1 MADVSRRATI
11 EIPVKVDQKAIDS
24 FNKALTKMTK
34 SGGSV
39 QKTLTG
45 LSKQLDS
52 FTKSSSDF
60 AKNYKNTF
68 DKVSESNKQALES
81 SKKFTNQ
88 AVSGN
93 NRVTKSIEKMK
104 AIDDSATKSSTSNTN
119 TRTDNN
125 NRLSRSQSK
134 LTQKASLS
142 VAKFKRLN
150 DVGDKFLSIG
160 RNMGLVTLGLGA
172 AFISG
177 AKKAIELQN
186 QYVKIKNLAVTGGEH
201 SVEAQRNVNKM
212 RQQGVELSLKYGVSQ
227 EKIGKGY
234 EELIRRGYS
243 TNQTLATQKQF
254 LQASIASGDDYTDVV
269 HNATSAIESFGLK
282 TNNSSK
288 MAANTKTVLNQM
300 AYAADLTATD
310 FNGMGEALKYVGA
323 SAHNAHQSIAETSS
337 AIGILS
343 NNGLDASQAGTGL
356 RQVLSR
362 LVAPK
367 KGASQNVLKQ
377 LGLSAQ
383 DFRDAK
389 GNLLPL
395 QDVFSKLNDK
405 MKGMSS
411 TDRGAIFNALF
422 GQTGQQA
429 ATILSNNVK
438 QLKDLNGQVEKS
450 QKQNHGK
457 GYIAELS
464 AKNSK
469 TAKVQIGRFKAAI
482 EQLKITFAN
491 ELLPTFSK
499 VANGMSD
506 LIAKLSSAPGW
517 LKKIVAY
524 GTVFVA
530 GIAPVSLVV
539 GSLTKSFG
547 AIGLAIGKLRKMF
560 TTPVS
565 KTMGNSMVKES
576 GKMRTAC
583 EITGSGNS
591 SSGLG
596 DGLQISRVERNGRN
610 ISKMTKFKS
619 IFGGVEK
626 TGTRFGKVGNF
637 AKIGGTVAQD
647 ATRVGRFGGLTRGL
661 GMLGSKIPYLDIAV
675 AGSQLIGMNHKNAG
689 SKIGSAG
696 GMLGGTLGG
705 SALGASIG
713 SVVPGIGTAVGGLAG
728 GAIGGIAGSSA
739 GKWIGKKVQS
749 MIPKGFF
756 DPLIKGWNKAKKILK
771 DIGNAFKNTFKPLK
785 NIFKPVGKAF
795 NNAMKTIKKAI
806 SPIKKIFRDTFK
818 SIKKAFKPVTDGW
831 KYMMKAFKSKQGKKN
846 IKALASVMKW
856 LNKQSQNVV
865 KLMVKAFSW
874 LFKKAKPIF
883 KAIGV
888 TFKVAMSLVKA
899 VAKGAGAFLKS
910 FFKGT
915 FKIIG
920 NLFEAFADVFTGNWK
935 HLGKDLKGIVRGV
948 VDILKAP
955 FKALGAFFGSIW
967 DDIKKAFQKGL
978 HAVVDFLNGG
988 INGINKL
995 LSYVGGSGHTIPTIK
1010 FASGTSGSKQITKG
1024 THAMLNDGHDSPE
1037 TGNKEL
1043 AILPNGKAFIP
1054 QQRNWT
1060 GWLPAGTQILNAK
1073 ETKAFMNSQGIEH
1086 YAGGG
1091 IIGGIESFAS
1101 SAGKKVK
1108 SFAGSAVK
1116 VAKSIGGKVV
1126 DDAEAIGNA
1135 IAHPI
1140 KTVMNMFG
1148 GFTSNIPIISDF
1160 GGGIINKAK
1169 DLIASWF
1176 QKETDDGGS
1185 SNPSGS
1191 GVQRWKPSVIKALSA
1206 LGLSTSGD
1214 MVNRVLR
1221 QINTES
1227 GGNPNAVG
1235 GTDGLADGRAMGLMQ
1250 VKPGTFAAY
1259 GKPGLG
1265 GWNNGYASI
1274 YAGLNYARHRY
1285 GDSLSFLGNGHGYAN
1300 GGWSS
1305 QPAVF
1310 GEYPGQPEVAINPKR
1325 KSADRLIMEAISARA
1340 KSDGSSPFAKL
1351 MQSKSEKT
1359 KRNGLVSMANSLIS
1373 KSSRGLQQPQINMN
1387 VEINING
1394 NADTATINQLPS
1406 KLQQAVEQVVQR
1418 MAHNA
1423 IGKI

>member
-39 QKTLTG
+39 QKTLNG

-60 AKNYKNTF
+60 ANNYKNTF

-125 NRLSRSQSK
+125 DRLSRSQSK
-134 LTQKASLS
+134 LTQTASLS
-142 VAKFKRLN
+142 VSKFKRLN
-150 DVGDKFLSIG
+150 DVGDKFLTIG
-160 RNMGLVTLGLGA
+160 KSMSLITLGLGG

-177 AKKAIELQN
+177 AKKAVSLQN
-186 QYVKIKNLAVTGGEH
+186 QYVKIKNLAVTGGEAQ
-201 SVEAQRNVNKM
+201 VEAQRNVNKM
-212 RQQGVELSLKYGVSQ
+212 RKLGTDLSLQYGVSQ
-227 EKIGKGY
+227 EKIGAGY

-269 HNATSAIESFGLK
+269 HNATAAIESFGMK
-282 TNNSSK
+282 TNNSNQ
-288 MAANTKTVLNQM
+288 MAANTKKVLNQM

-310 FNGMGEALKYVGA
+310 FSGMGEALKYVGA
-323 SAHNAHQSIAETSS
+323 TAHNANQSIAETSS

-343 NNGLDASQAGTGL
+343 NNGIDASQAGTGL

-411 TDRGAIFNALF
+411 TDRGAVFNALF

-438 QLKDLNGQVEKS
+438 QLKELNGQVEKS
-450 QKQNHGK
+450 QNQNHGK

-464 AKNSK
+464 AKNAQ
-469 TAKVQIGRFKAAI
+469 TAQVQMNKFKEAIG
-482 EQLKITFAN
+482 QLNITFAN
-491 ELLPTFSK
+491 ELLPTFTK

-506 LIAKLSSAPGW
+506 LIAKLASAPGW

-539 GSLTKSFG
+539 GSLTKGFG

-560 TTPVS
+560 TEPVS
-565 KTMGNSMVKES
+565 KTMGNSMVQES
-576 GKMRTAC
+576 GKMRTAS
-583 EITGSGNS
+583 EIAGSGNS

-596 DGLQISRVERNGRN
+596 DGLQMSRVERNGRN

-637 AKIGGTVAQD
+637 AKIGGTVAED
-647 ATRVGRFGGLTRGL
+647 ATRVGKFSGLTRGL

-713 SVVPGIGTAVGGLAG
+713 SVVPGIGTAVGGFAG

-739 GKWIGKKVQS
+739 GKWIGKKIQAS
-749 MIPKGFF
+749 IPNLKKLFPKG
-756 DPLIKGWNKAKKILK
+756 
-771 DIGNAFKNTFKPLK
+771 AFKPFTS
-785 NIFKPVGKAF
+785 AW
-795 NNAMKTIKKAI
+795 NAAK
-806 SPIKKIFRDTFK
+806 STFK
-818 SIKKAFKPVTDGW
+818 SIKNTFSGTFKAIKKSFKPVTDGW
-831 KYMMKAFKSKQGKKN
+831 HYMMKAFQSKQGRKN
-846 IKALASVMKW
+846 IHSLVG
-856 LNKQSQNVV
+856 V
-865 KLMVKAFSW
+865 
-874 LFKKAKPIF
+874 FKYLYNQAKPIF
-883 KAIGV
+883 KGLSV
-888 TFKVAMSLVKA
+888 VFKAAMSIIKA
-899 VAKGAGAFLKS
+899 VAKGVGAFLKS
-910 FFKGT
+910 LFKGV

-920 NLFEAFADVFTGNWK
+920 NVFKSFADVFTGNWK
-935 HLGKDLKGIVRGV
+935 HLGKDLKGIVGGV

-955 FKALGAFFGSIW
+955 FRGLGAFFGSIW
-967 DDIKKAFQKGL
+967 KDVKNAFTSGL
-978 HAVVDFLNGG
+978 NSVIGFLNGG
-988 INGINKL
+988 IKGINKL
-995 LSYVGGSGHTIPTIK
+995 LSYVGGSGHTIPIIK

-1116 VAKSIGGKVV
+1116 AAKSIGGKVV

-1148 GFTSNIPIISDF
+1148 GFASNIPIISDF

-1176 QKETDDGGS
+1176 KKETDDGGG
-1185 SNPSGS
+1185 SNPGGS

-1373 KSSRGLQQPQINMN
+1373 RSSRGLQQPQINMN

>member
-34 SGGSV
+34 SGGNV
-39 QKTLTG
+39 QKTMNG

-81 SKKFTNQ
+81 SRKFTNQ

-134 LTQKASLS
+134 LTQTASLS

-150 DVGDKFLSIG
+150 DVGDKFLTIG
-160 RNMGLVTLGLGA
+160 KSMSLVTLGLGG

-177 AKKAIELQN
+177 AKKAVSLQN
-186 QYVKIKNLAVTGGEH
+186 EYVKIKNLAVTGGEAQ
-201 SVEAQRNVNKM
+201 VEAQRNVNKM
-212 RQQGVELSLKYGVSQ
+212 RKLGTDLSLQYGVSQ
-227 EKIGKGY
+227 EKIGAGY

-269 HNATSAIESFGLK
+269 HNATAAIESFGLK
-282 TNNSSK
+282 TNNSNQ

-310 FNGMGEALKYVGA
+310 FSGMGEALKYVGA
-323 SAHNAHQSIAETSS
+323 TAHNANQSIAETSS

-343 NNGLDASQAGTGL
+343 NNGIDASQAGTGL

-438 QLKDLNGQVEKS
+438 QLKELNGQVEKS
-450 QKQNHGK
+450 QNQNHGK

-464 AKNSK
+464 AKNAQ
-469 TAKVQIGRFKAAI
+469 TAQVQMNKFKEAMS
-482 EQLKITFAN
+482 QLNITFAN
-491 ELLPTFSK
+491 ELLPTFTK
-499 VANGMSD
+499 VANGMSN
-506 LIAKLSSAPGW
+506 LIAKLAAAPGW

-530 GIAPVSLVV
+530 GVAPISFII
-539 GSLTKSFG
+539 GSLTKGFG

-560 TTPVS
+560 TEPVS
-565 KTMGNSMVKES
+565 KTMGNSMVQES
-576 GKMRTAC
+576 GKMRTAS
-583 EITGSGNS
+583 EIAGSGNS

-596 DGLQISRVERNGRN
+596 DGLQMSRVERNGRN

-626 TGTRFGKVGNF
+626 TGTRFGKVGSF

-713 SVVPGIGTAVGGLAG
+713 SVVPGIGTAVGGFAG

-739 GKWIGKKVQS
+739 GKWIGKKIQAS
-749 MIPKGFF
+749 IPNLKKLFPKG
-756 DPLIKGWNKAKKILK
+756 
-771 DIGNAFKNTFKPLK
+771 AFKPFTS
-785 NIFKPVGKAF
+785 AW
-795 NNAMKTIKKAI
+795 NAAK
-806 SPIKKIFRDTFK
+806 STFK
-818 SIKKAFKPVTDGW
+818 SIKNTFSGTFKAIKKSFKPVTDGW
-831 KYMMKAFKSKQGKKN
+831 NYMMKAFQSKQGKKN
-846 IKALASVMKW
+846 INSLVSV
-856 LNKQSQNVV
+856 
-865 KLMVKAFSW
+865 
-874 LFKKAKPIF
+874 FKYLYNQAKPIF
-883 KAIGV
+883 KGLSV
-888 TFKVAMSLVKA
+888 VFKAAMSIIKA
-899 VAKGAGAFLKS
+899 VAKGVGAFLKS
-910 FFKGT
+910 LFKGV

-920 NLFEAFADVFTGNWK
+920 NVFKAFADVFTGNWK
-935 HLGKDLKGIVRGV
+935 HLGKDLKGIVGGV

-955 FKALGAFFGSIW
+955 FKGLGAFFGSIW
-967 DDIKKAFQKGL
+967 KDIKGAFTSGL
-978 HAVVDFLNGG
+978 NSVIGFLNGG
-988 INGINKL
+988 IKGINKL

-1091 IIGGIESFAS
+1091 IIGGIENFAS

-1148 GFTSNIPIISDF
+1148 GFTSKIPIISDF

-1176 QKETDDGGS
+1176 KKQTDDGGS
-1185 SNPSGS
+1185 SNPGGS

-1340 KSDGSSPFAKL
+1340 KSDGTSPFAKL

-1394 NADTATINQLPS
+1394 NADSATVNQLPS
-1406 KLQQAVEQVVQR
+1406 KLQQAVEQVLQR
-1418 MAHNA
+1418 MAHNT
-1423 IGKI
+1423 IEKI

>member
-34 SGGSV
+34 SGGNV
-39 QKTLTG
+39 QKTING

-104 AIDDSATKSSTSNTN
+104 AIDDSATKSSTSNAN

-125 NRLSRSQSK
+125 DRLSRSQSK
-134 LTQKASLS
+134 LTQTASLS

-150 DVGDKFLSIG
+150 DVGDKFLTIG
-160 RNMGLVTLGLGA
+160 KSMSLITLGLGG

-177 AKKAIELQN
+177 AKKAVSLQN
-186 QYVKIKNLAVTGGEH
+186 QYVKIKNLAVTGGEAQ
-201 SVEAQRNVNKM
+201 VEAQRNVNKM
-212 RQQGVELSLKYGVSQ
+212 RKLGTDLSLQYGVSQ
-227 EKIGKGY
+227 EKIGAGY

-269 HNATSAIESFGLK
+269 HNATAAIESFGMK
-282 TNNSSK
+282 TNNSNQ
-288 MAANTKTVLNQM
+288 MAANTKKVLNQM

-310 FNGMGEALKYVGA
+310 FSGMGEALKYVGA
-323 SAHNAHQSIAETSS
+323 TAHNANQSIAETSS

-343 NNGLDASQAGTGL
+343 NNGIDASQAGTGL

-438 QLKDLNGQVEKS
+438 QLKELNGQVEKS
-450 QKQNHGK
+450 QNQNHGK

-464 AKNSK
+464 AKNAQ
-469 TAKVQIGRFKAAI
+469 TAQVQMNKFKEAMS
-482 EQLKITFAN
+482 QLNITFAN
-491 ELLPTFSK
+491 ELLPTFTK
-499 VANGMSD
+499 VANGMSN
-506 LIAKLSSAPGW
+506 LIAKLAAAPGW

-530 GIAPVSLVV
+530 GVAPISFII
-539 GSLTKSFG
+539 GSLTKGFG

-560 TTPVS
+560 TEPVS
-565 KTMGNSMVKES
+565 KTMGNSMVQES
-576 GKMRTAC
+576 GKMRTAS
-583 EITGSGNS
+583 EIAGSGNS

-596 DGLQISRVERNGRN
+596 DGLQMSRVERNGRN

-626 TGTRFGKVGNF
+626 TGTRFGKVGSF

-713 SVVPGIGTAVGGLAG
+713 SVVPGIGTAVGGFAG

-739 GKWIGKKVQS
+739 GKWIGKKIQAS
-749 MIPKGFF
+749 IPNLKKLFPKG
-756 DPLIKGWNKAKKILK
+756 
-771 DIGNAFKNTFKPLK
+771 AFKPFTS
-785 NIFKPVGKAF
+785 AW
-795 NNAMKTIKKAI
+795 NAAK
-806 SPIKKIFRDTFK
+806 STFK
-818 SIKKAFKPVTDGW
+818 SIKNTFSGTFKAIKKSFKPVTDGW
-831 KYMMKAFKSKQGKKN
+831 HYMMKAFQSKQGRKN
-846 IKALASVMKW
+846 IHSLVG
-856 LNKQSQNVV
+856 V
-865 KLMVKAFSW
+865 
-874 LFKKAKPIF
+874 FKYLYNQAKPIF
-883 KAIGV
+883 KGLSV
-888 TFKVAMSLVKA
+888 VFKAAMSIIKA
-899 VAKGAGAFLKS
+899 VAKGVGAFLKS
-910 FFKGT
+910 LFKGV
-915 FKIIG
+915 FKVIG
-920 NLFEAFADVFTGNWK
+920 NVFKAFADVFTGNWK
-935 HLGKDLKGIVRGV
+935 HLGKDLKGIVGGV

-955 FKALGAFFGSIW
+955 FKGLGAFFGSIW
-967 DDIKKAFQKGL
+967 KDIKGAFTSGL
-978 HAVVDFLNGG
+978 NSVIGFLNGG
-988 INGINKL
+988 IKGINKL

-1140 KTVMNMFG
+1140 KTVMSMFG
-1148 GFTSNIPIISDF
+1148 GFTSKIPIISDF

-1176 QKETDDGGS
+1176 KKQTDDGGS
-1185 SNPSGS
+1185 SNPGGS

-1340 KSDGSSPFAKL
+1340 KSDGTSPFAKL

-1394 NADTATINQLPS
+1394 NADSATINQLPS
-1406 KLQQAVEQVVQR
+1406 KLQQAVEQAVQR

-1423 IGKI
+1423 LGKI

>member
-34 SGGSV
+34 SGGNV
-39 QKTLTG
+39 QKTMNG

-60 AKNYKNTF
+60 AKNYKSTF

-81 SKKFTNQ
+81 SRKFTNQ

-134 LTQKASLS
+134 LTEKIGVSANRM
-142 VAKFKRLN
+142 KKLN
-150 DVGDKFLSIG
+150 SIGESFLSIG
-160 RNMGLVTLGLGA
+160 RSMTLVTFGLGA
-172 AFISG
+172 AFLNGS
-177 AKKAIELQN
+177 KKAIALQN
-186 QYVKIKNLAVTGGEH
+186 QYVKIKGLAVTSGEKQ
-201 SVEAQRNVNKM
+201 VEAQHNVNKM
-212 RQQGVELSLKYGVSQ
+212 RQQGVDLSLKYGVSQ
-227 EKIGKGY
+227 EKIGAGY

-282 TNNSSK
+282 TDNSNK
-288 MAANTKTVLNQM
+288 MAANTKKVLNQM

-310 FNGMGEALKYVGA
+310 FSGMGEALKYVGA
-323 SAHNAHQSIAETSS
+323 TAHNANQSIAETSS

-343 NNGLDASQAGTGL
+343 NNGIDASQAGTGL

-405 MKGMSS
+405 MKGMTK

-438 QLKDLNGQVEKS
+438 QLKDLNNQVEKS
-450 QKQNHGK
+450 QNKNHGQ

-469 TAKVQIGRFKAAI
+469 TAQVQMNRFKQAI
-482 EQLKITFAN
+482 NELQITFAN

-499 VANGMSD
+499 LANGMSD
-506 LIAKLSSAPGW
+506 LIAKLAAAPGW
-517 LKKIVAY
+517 LKKVVAY

-560 TTPVS
+560 TEPVS
-565 KTMGNSMVKES
+565 KTMGNSMVQES
-576 GKMRTAC
+576 GKMRTAS
-583 EITGSGNS
+583 EIAGSGNS

-596 DGLQISRVERNGRN
+596 EGLQMSRVERNGRN

-626 TGTRFGKVGNF
+626 TGTRFGKVGSF

-713 SVVPGIGTAVGGLAG
+713 SVVPGIGTAVGGFAG

-739 GKWIGKKVQS
+739 GKWIGKKIQAS
-749 MIPKGFF
+749 IPNLKKLFPKG
-756 DPLIKGWNKAKKILK
+756 
-771 DIGNAFKNTFKPLK
+771 AFKPFTS
-785 NIFKPVGKAF
+785 AW
-795 NNAMKTIKKAI
+795 NAAK
-806 SPIKKIFRDTFK
+806 STFK
-818 SIKKAFKPVTDGW
+818 SIKNTFSGTFKAIKKSFKPVTDGW
-831 KYMMKAFKSKQGKKN
+831 HYMMKAFQSKQGRKN
-846 IKALASVMKW
+846 INSLVSV
-856 LNKQSQNVV
+856 
-865 KLMVKAFSW
+865 
-874 LFKKAKPIF
+874 FKYLYNQAKPIF
-883 KAIGV
+883 KGLSV
-888 TFKVAMSLVKA
+888 VFKAAMSIIKA
-899 VAKGAGAFLKS
+899 VAKGVGAFLKS
-910 FFKGT
+910 LFKGV

-920 NLFEAFADVFTGNWK
+920 NVFKAFADVFTGNWK
-935 HLGKDLKGIVRGV
+935 HLGKDLKGIVGGV

-955 FKALGAFFGSIW
+955 FKGLGAFFGSIW
-967 DDIKKAFQKGL
+967 KDIKGAFTSGL
-978 HAVVDFLNGG
+978 NAVVGFLNGG
-988 INGINKL
+988 IKGINKL

-1148 GFTSNIPIISDF
+1148 GFTSKIPIISDF

-1176 QKETDDGGS
+1176 KKQTDDGGS
-1185 SNPSGS
+1185 SNPGGS

-1340 KSDGSSPFAKL
+1340 KSDGTSPFAKL

-1394 NADTATINQLPS
+1394 NADSATINQLPS
-1406 KLQQAVEQVVQR
+1406 KLQQAVEQAVQR

-1423 IGKI
+1423 LGKI

>member
-34 SGGSV
+34 SGGNV
-39 QKTLTG
+39 QKTMNG

-60 AKNYKNTF
+60 AKNYKSTF

-81 SKKFTNQ
+81 SRKFTNQ

-134 LTQKASLS
+134 LTEKIGVSANRM
-142 VAKFKRLN
+142 KKLN
-150 DVGDKFLSIG
+150 SIGESFLSIG
-160 RNMGLVTLGLGA
+160 RSMTLVTFGLGA
-172 AFISG
+172 AFLNGS
-177 AKKAIELQN
+177 KKAIALQN
-186 QYVKIKNLAVTGGEH
+186 QYVKIKGLAVTSGEKQ
-201 SVEAQRNVNKM
+201 VEAQHNVNKM
-212 RQQGVELSLKYGVSQ
+212 RQQGVDLSLKYGVSQ
-227 EKIGKGY
+227 EKIGAGY

-282 TNNSSK
+282 TDNSNK
-288 MAANTKTVLNQM
+288 MAANTKKVLNQM

-310 FNGMGEALKYVGA
+310 FSGMGEALKYVGA
-323 SAHNAHQSIAETSS
+323 TAHNANQSIAETSS

-343 NNGLDASQAGTGL
+343 NNGIDASQAGTGL

-438 QLKDLNGQVEKS
+438 QLKELNGQVEKS
-450 QKQNHGK
+450 QNQNHGK

-469 TAKVQIGRFKAAI
+469 TAQVQMNRFKQAI
-482 EQLKITFAN
+482 NELQITFAN

-499 VANGMSD
+499 LSNGMSD
-506 LIAKLSSAPGW
+506 LIAKLAAAPGW
-517 LKKIVAY
+517 LKKVVAY

-560 TTPVS
+560 TEPVS
-565 KTMGNSMVKES
+565 KTMGNSMVQES
-576 GKMRTAC
+576 GKMRTAS
-583 EITGSGNS
+583 EIAGSGNS

-596 DGLQISRVERNGRN
+596 DGLQMSRVERNGRN

-626 TGTRFGKVGNF
+626 TGTRFGKVGSF

-713 SVVPGIGTAVGGLAG
+713 SVVPGIGTAVGGFAG

-739 GKWIGKKVQS
+739 GKWIGKKIQAS
-749 MIPKGFF
+749 IPNLKKLFPKG
-756 DPLIKGWNKAKKILK
+756 
-771 DIGNAFKNTFKPLK
+771 AFKPFTS
-785 NIFKPVGKAF
+785 AW
-795 NNAMKTIKKAI
+795 NAAK
-806 SPIKKIFRDTFK
+806 STFK
-818 SIKKAFKPVTDGW
+818 SIKNTFSGTFKAIKKSFKPVTNGW
-831 KYMMKAFKSKQGKKN
+831 HYMMKAFQSKQGRKN
-846 IKALASVMKW
+846 INSLVSV
-856 LNKQSQNVV
+856 
-865 KLMVKAFSW
+865 
-874 LFKKAKPIF
+874 FKYLYNQAKPIF
-883 KAIGV
+883 KGLSV
-888 TFKVAMSLVKA
+888 VFKAAMSIIKA
-899 VAKGAGAFLKS
+899 VAKGVGAFLKS
-910 FFKGT
+910 LFKGV

-920 NLFEAFADVFTGNWK
+920 NVFKAFADVFTGNWK
-935 HLGKDLKGIVRGV
+935 HLGKDLKGIVGGV

-955 FKALGAFFGSIW
+955 FKGLGAFFGSIW
-967 DDIKKAFQKGL
+967 KDIKGAFTSGL
-978 HAVVDFLNGG
+978 NAVVGFLNGG
-988 INGINKL
+988 IKGINKL

-1101 SAGKKVK
+1101 SAGKKIK

-1148 GFTSNIPIISDF
+1148 GFTSKIPIISDF

-1176 QKETDDGGS
+1176 KKETDDGGS
-1185 SNPSGS
+1185 SNPDGS

-1305 QPAVF
+1305 QPAIF

-1340 KSDGSSPFAKL
+1340 KSDGTSPFAKL

-1394 NADTATINQLPS
+1394 NADSATVNQLPS
-1406 KLQQAVEQVVQR
+1406 KFQQAVEQVFQR
-1418 MAHNA
+1418 MAHNT
-1423 IGKI
+1423 IEKI

>member
-11 EIPVKVDQKAIDS
+11 EIPVKVDQKAIDN

-39 QKTLTG
+39 QKTMNG

-93 NRVTKSIEKMK
+93 NRVTKSIQKMK
-104 AIDDSATKSSTSNTN
+104 ATDDSATRSSTSNTN

-125 NRLSRSQSK
+125 DRLSRSQSK
-134 LTQKASLS
+134 LTQTASLS

-150 DVGDKFLSIG
+150 DVGDKFLTIG
-160 RNMGLVTLGLGA
+160 KSMSLITLGLGG

-177 AKKAIELQN
+177 AKKAVSLQN
-186 QYVKIKNLAVTGGEH
+186 QYVKIKNLAVTGGEAQ
-201 SVEAQRNVNKM
+201 VEAQRNVNKM
-212 RQQGVELSLKYGVSQ
+212 RKLGTDLSLQYGVSQ
-227 EKIGKGY
+227 EKIGAGY

-269 HNATSAIESFGLK
+269 HNATAAIESFGMK
-282 TNNSSK
+282 TNNSNQ
-288 MAANTKTVLNQM
+288 MAANTKKVLNQM

-310 FNGMGEALKYVGA
+310 FSGMGEALKYVGA
-323 SAHNAHQSIAETSS
+323 TAHNANQSIAETSS

-343 NNGLDASQAGTGL
+343 NNGIDASQAGTGL

-411 TDRGAIFNALF
+411 TDRGAVFNALF

-438 QLKDLNGQVEKS
+438 QLKELNGQVEKS
-450 QKQNHGK
+450 QNQNHGK

-464 AKNSK
+464 AKNAQ
-469 TAKVQIGRFKAAI
+469 TAQVQMNKFKEAIG
-482 EQLKITFAN
+482 QLNITFAN
-491 ELLPTFSK
+491 ELLPTFTK

-506 LIAKLSSAPGW
+506 LIAKLASAPGW

-530 GIAPVSLVV
+530 GVAPISFII
-539 GSLTKSFG
+539 GSLTKGFG

-560 TTPVS
+560 TEPVS
-565 KTMGNSMVKES
+565 KTMGNSMVQES
-576 GKMRTAC
+576 GKMRTAS
-583 EITGSGNS
+583 EIAGSGNS

-596 DGLQISRVERNGRN
+596 DGLQMSRVERNGRN

-637 AKIGGTVAQD
+637 AKIGGTVAED
-647 ATRVGRFGGLTRGL
+647 ATRVGKFSGLTRGL

-713 SVVPGIGTAVGGLAG
+713 SVVPGIGTAVGGFAG

-739 GKWIGKKVQS
+739 GKWIGKKIQAS
-749 MIPKGFF
+749 IPNLKKLFPKG
-756 DPLIKGWNKAKKILK
+756 
-771 DIGNAFKNTFKPLK
+771 AFKPFTS
-785 NIFKPVGKAF
+785 AW
-795 NNAMKTIKKAI
+795 NAAK
-806 SPIKKIFRDTFK
+806 STFK
-818 SIKKAFKPVTDGW
+818 SIKNTFSGTFKAIKKSFKPVTDGW
-831 KYMMKAFKSKQGKKN
+831 HYMMKAFQSKQGRKN
-846 IKALASVMKW
+846 IHGLVG
-856 LNKQSQNVV
+856 V
-865 KLMVKAFSW
+865 
-874 LFKKAKPIF
+874 FKYLYNQAKPIF
-883 KAIGV
+883 KGLSV
-888 TFKVAMSLVKA
+888 VFKAAMSIIKA
-899 VAKGAGAFLKS
+899 VAKGVGAFLKS
-910 FFKGT
+910 LFKGV

-920 NLFEAFADVFTGNWK
+920 NVFKSFADVFTGNWK
-935 HLGKDLKGIVRGV
+935 HLGKDLKGIVGGV

-955 FKALGAFFGSIW
+955 FRGLGAFFGSIW
-967 DDIKKAFQKGL
+967 KDVKNAFTSGL
-978 HAVVDFLNGG
+978 NSVIGFLNGG
-988 INGINKL
+988 IKGINKL
-995 LSYVGGSGHTIPTIK
+995 LSYVGGSGHTIPIIK

-1176 QKETDDGGS
+1176 KKETDDGGS
-1185 SNPSGS
+1185 SNPGGS
-1191 GVQRWKPSVIKALSA
+1191 GVQRWKSSVIKALSA

-1406 KLQQAVEQVVQR
+1406 KLQQVVEQVVQR

>member
-34 SGGSV
+34 SGGNV
-39 QKTLTG
+39 QKTING

-93 NRVTKSIEKMK
+93 NRVTKSIQKMK
-104 AIDDSATKSSTSNTN
+104 ATDDSATRSSTSNAN

-125 NRLSRSQSK
+125 DRLSRSQSK
-134 LTQKASLS
+134 LTQTASLS

-150 DVGDKFLSIG
+150 DVGDKFLTIG
-160 RNMGLVTLGLGA
+160 KSMSLITLGLGG

-177 AKKAIELQN
+177 AKKAVSLQN
-186 QYVKIKNLAVTGGEH
+186 QYVKIKNLAVTGGEAQ
-201 SVEAQRNVNKM
+201 VEAQRNVNKM
-212 RQQGVELSLKYGVSQ
+212 RKLGTDLSLQYGVSQ
-227 EKIGKGY
+227 EKIGAGY

-269 HNATSAIESFGLK
+269 HNATAAIESFGMK
-282 TNNSSK
+282 TNNSNQ
-288 MAANTKTVLNQM
+288 MAANTKKVLNQM

-310 FNGMGEALKYVGA
+310 FSGMGEALKYVGA
-323 SAHNAHQSIAETSS
+323 TAHNANQSIAETSS

-343 NNGLDASQAGTGL
+343 NNGIDASQAGTGL

-411 TDRGAIFNALF
+411 TDRGAVFNALF

-438 QLKDLNGQVEKS
+438 QLKELNGQVEKS
-450 QKQNHGK
+450 QNQNHGK

-464 AKNSK
+464 AKNAQ
-469 TAKVQIGRFKAAI
+469 TAQVQMNKFKEAIG
-482 EQLKITFAN
+482 QLNITFAN
-491 ELLPTFSK
+491 ELLPTFTK

-506 LIAKLSSAPGW
+506 LIAKLASAPGW

-539 GSLTKSFG
+539 GSLTKGFG

-560 TTPVS
+560 TEPVS
-565 KTMGNSMVKES
+565 KTMGNSMVQES
-576 GKMRTAC
+576 GKMRTAS
-583 EITGSGNS
+583 EIAGSGNS

-596 DGLQISRVERNGRN
+596 DGLQMSRVERNGRN

-637 AKIGGTVAQD
+637 AKIGGTVAED
-647 ATRVGRFGGLTRGL
+647 ATRVGKFSGLTRGL

-713 SVVPGIGTAVGGLAG
+713 SVVPGIGTAVGGFAG

-739 GKWIGKKVQS
+739 GKWIGKKIQAS
-749 MIPKGFF
+749 IPNLKKLFPKG
-756 DPLIKGWNKAKKILK
+756 
-771 DIGNAFKNTFKPLK
+771 AFKPFTS
-785 NIFKPVGKAF
+785 AW
-795 NNAMKTIKKAI
+795 NAAK
-806 SPIKKIFRDTFK
+806 STFK
-818 SIKKAFKPVTDGW
+818 SIKNTFSGTFKAIKKSFKPVTDGW
-831 KYMMKAFKSKQGKKN
+831 HYMMKAFQSKQGRKN
-846 IKALASVMKW
+846 IHSLVG
-856 LNKQSQNVV
+856 V
-865 KLMVKAFSW
+865 
-874 LFKKAKPIF
+874 FKYLYNQAKPIF
-883 KAIGV
+883 KGLSV
-888 TFKVAMSLVKA
+888 VFKAAMSIIKA
-899 VAKGAGAFLKS
+899 VAKGVGAFLKS
-910 FFKGT
+910 LFKGV

-920 NLFEAFADVFTGNWK
+920 NVFKSFADVFTGNWK
-935 HLGKDLKGIVRGV
+935 HLGKDLKGIVGGV

-955 FKALGAFFGSIW
+955 FRGLGAFFGSIW
-967 DDIKKAFQKGL
+967 KDVKNAFTSGL
-978 HAVVDFLNGG
+978 NSVIGFLNGG
-988 INGINKL
+988 IKGINKL
-995 LSYVGGSGHTIPTIK
+995 LSYVGGSGHTIPIIK

-1176 QKETDDGGS
+1176 KKETDDGGS
-1185 SNPSGS
+1185 SNPGGS
-1191 GVQRWKPSVIKALSA
+1191 GVQRWKSSVIKALSA

-1406 KLQQAVEQVVQR
+1406 KLQQVVEQVVQR

>member
-11 EIPVKVDQKAIDS
+11 EIPVKVDQKAIDN

-39 QKTLTG
+39 QKTMNG

-52 FTKSSSDF
+52 FTKSSSDL

-93 NRVTKSIEKMK
+93 NRVTKSIQKMK
-104 AIDDSATKSSTSNTN
+104 ATDDSATRSSTSNTN
-119 TRTDNN
+119 SRTDNN
-125 NRLSRSQSK
+125 DRLSRSQSK

-142 VAKFKRLN
+142 VSKFKRLN

-212 RQQGVELSLKYGVSQ
+212 RQQGVDLSLKYGVSQ

-323 SAHNAHQSIAETSS
+323 TAHNAHQSIAETSS

-362 LVAPK
+362 LVSPK

-422 GQTGQQA
+422 GQTGQEA

-469 TAKVQIGRFKAAI
+469 TAKVQMGRFKAAI

-491 ELLPTFSK
+491 ELLPAFSK

-530 GIAPVSLVV
+530 GIAPVTLVV

-565 KTMGNSMVKES
+565 KTMGNSMVQES
-576 GKMRTAC
+576 GKMRTAS
-583 EITGSGNS
+583 EIAGSGNS

-596 DGLQISRVERNGRN
+596 DGLQMSRVERNGRN

-626 TGTRFGKVGNF
+626 TGTRFGKVGSF

-713 SVVPGIGTAVGGLAG
+713 SVVPGIGTAVGGFAG

-739 GKWIGKKVQS
+739 GKWIGKKIQAS
-749 MIPKGFF
+749 IPNLKKLFPKG
-756 DPLIKGWNKAKKILK
+756 
-771 DIGNAFKNTFKPLK
+771 AFKPFTSAWNSAK
-785 NIFKPVGKAF
+785 
-795 NNAMKTIKKAI
+795 
-806 SPIKKIFRDTFK
+806 STFK
-818 SIKKAFKPVTDGW
+818 SIKNTFSGTFKAIKKSFKPVTDGW
-831 KYMMKAFKSKQGKKN
+831 HYMMKAFQSKQGRKN
-846 IKALASVMKW
+846 IHSLVG
-856 LNKQSQNVV
+856 V
-865 KLMVKAFSW
+865 
-874 LFKKAKPIF
+874 FKYLYNQAKPIF
-883 KAIGV
+883 KGLSV
-888 TFKVAMSLVKA
+888 VFKAAMSIIKA
-899 VAKGAGAFLKS
+899 VAKGVGAFLKS
-910 FFKGT
+910 LFKGV
-915 FKIIG
+915 FKVIG
-920 NLFEAFADVFTGNWK
+920 NVFKAFADVFTGNWK
-935 HLGKDLKGIVRGV
+935 HLGKDLKGIVGGV

-955 FKALGAFFGSIW
+955 FKGLGAFFGSIW
-967 DDIKKAFQKGL
+967 KDIKGAFTSGL
-978 HAVVDFLNGG
+978 NSVIGFLNGG
-988 INGINKL
+988 IKGINKL

-1140 KTVMNMFG
+1140 KTVMSMFG
-1148 GFTSNIPIISDF
+1148 GFTSKIPIISDF

-1176 QKETDDGGS
+1176 KKQTDDGGS
-1185 SNPSGS
+1185 SNPGGS

-1340 KSDGSSPFAKL
+1340 KSDGTSPFAKL

-1394 NADTATINQLPS
+1394 NADSATINQLPS
-1406 KLQQAVEQVVQR
+1406 KLQQAVEQAVQR

-1423 IGKI
+1423 LGKI

>member
-24 FNKALTKMTK
+24 FNKALTKMTR
-34 SGGSV
+34 SGGNV
-39 QKTLTG
+39 QKAMNG

-60 AKNYKNTF
+60 AKNYKSTF

-81 SKKFTNQ
+81 SRKFTNQ

-134 LTQKASLS
+134 LTQTASLS

-150 DVGDKFLSIG
+150 DVGDKFLTIG
-160 RNMGLVTLGLGA
+160 KSMSLVTLGLGG

-177 AKKAIELQN
+177 AKKAVSLQN
-186 QYVKIKNLAVTGGEH
+186 EYVKIKNLAVTGGEAQ
-201 SVEAQRNVNKM
+201 VEAQRNVNKM
-212 RQQGVELSLKYGVSQ
+212 RKLGTDLSLQYGVSQ
-227 EKIGKGY
+227 EKIGAGY

-269 HNATSAIESFGLK
+269 HNATAAIESFGLK
-282 TNNSSK
+282 TNNSNQ

-310 FNGMGEALKYVGA
+310 FSGMGEALKYVGA
-323 SAHNAHQSIAETSS
+323 TAHNANQSIAETSS

-343 NNGLDASQAGTGL
+343 NNGIDASQAGTGL

-438 QLKDLNGQVEKS
+438 QLKELNGQVEKS
-450 QKQNHGK
+450 QNQNHGK

-464 AKNSK
+464 AKNAQ
-469 TAKVQIGRFKAAI
+469 TAQVQMNKFKEAMS
-482 EQLKITFAN
+482 QLNITFAN
-491 ELLPTFSK
+491 ELLPTFTK
-499 VANGMSD
+499 VANGMSN
-506 LIAKLSSAPGW
+506 LIAKLAAAPGW

-530 GIAPVSLVV
+530 GVAPISFII
-539 GSLTKSFG
+539 GSLTKGFG

-560 TTPVS
+560 TEPVS
-565 KTMGNSMVKES
+565 KTMGNSMVQES
-576 GKMRTAC
+576 GKMRTAS
-583 EITGSGNS
+583 EIAGSGNS

-596 DGLQISRVERNGRN
+596 DGLQMSRVERNGRN

-626 TGTRFGKVGNF
+626 TGTRFGKVGSF

-713 SVVPGIGTAVGGLAG
+713 SVVPGIGTAVGGFAG

-739 GKWIGKKVQS
+739 GKWIGKKIQAS
-749 MIPKGFF
+749 IPNLKKLFPKG
-756 DPLIKGWNKAKKILK
+756 
-771 DIGNAFKNTFKPLK
+771 AFKPFTS
-785 NIFKPVGKAF
+785 AW
-795 NNAMKTIKKAI
+795 NAAK
-806 SPIKKIFRDTFK
+806 STFK
-818 SIKKAFKPVTDGW
+818 SIKNTFSGTFKAIKKSFKPVTDGW
-831 KYMMKAFKSKQGKKN
+831 HYMMKAFQSKQGRKN
-846 IKALASVMKW
+846 IHSLVG
-856 LNKQSQNVV
+856 V
-865 KLMVKAFSW
+865 
-874 LFKKAKPIF
+874 FKYLYNQAKPIF
-883 KAIGV
+883 KGLSV
-888 TFKVAMSLVKA
+888 VFKAAMSIIKA
-899 VAKGAGAFLKS
+899 VAKGVGAFLKS
-910 FFKGT
+910 LFKGV
-915 FKIIG
+915 FKVIG
-920 NLFEAFADVFTGNWK
+920 NVFKAFADVFTGNWK
-935 HLGKDLKGIVRGV
+935 HLGKDLKGIVGGV

-955 FKALGAFFGSIW
+955 FKGLGAFFGSIW
-967 DDIKKAFQKGL
+967 KDIKGAFTSGL
-978 HAVVDFLNGG
+978 NSVIGFLNGG
-988 INGINKL
+988 IKGINKL

-1140 KTVMNMFG
+1140 KTVMSMFG
-1148 GFTSNIPIISDF
+1148 GFTSKIPIISDF

-1176 QKETDDGGS
+1176 KKQTDDGGS
-1185 SNPSGS
+1185 SNPGGS

-1340 KSDGSSPFAKL
+1340 KSDGTSPFAKL

-1394 NADTATINQLPS
+1394 NADSATINQLPS
-1406 KLQQAVEQVVQR
+1406 KLQQAVEQAVQR

-1423 IGKI
+1423 LGKI